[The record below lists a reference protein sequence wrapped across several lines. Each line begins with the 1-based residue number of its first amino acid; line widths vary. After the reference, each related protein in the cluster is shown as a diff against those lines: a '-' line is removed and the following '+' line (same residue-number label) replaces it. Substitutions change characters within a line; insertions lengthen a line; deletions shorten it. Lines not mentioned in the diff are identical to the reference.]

1 MKLVEKVKINYNLEL
16 TDEEINAFRGIKKM
30 FDNLTIEE
38 WEQLC
43 TYIAYVM
50 GDADENYRTV
60 EQNID
65 IFCEYLSTLPI

>member
-1 MKLVEKVKINYNLEL
+1 MKLVEKVVYDIEL
-16 TDEEINAFRGIKKM
+16 TMKECEAFRGIKRL
-30 FDNLTIEE
+30 FDNLTTEE

>member
-1 MKLVEKVKINYNLEL
+1 MKLCEKVVYDIEL
-16 TDEEINAFRGIKKM
+16 TMKECEAFRGIKEL
-30 FDNLTIEE
+30 FDKLTIEE

-65 IFCEYLSTLPI
+65 IFCEYLSTLPL

>member
-60 EQNID
+60 DQNID
-65 IFCEYLSTLPI
+65 IFCEYLSTLPL